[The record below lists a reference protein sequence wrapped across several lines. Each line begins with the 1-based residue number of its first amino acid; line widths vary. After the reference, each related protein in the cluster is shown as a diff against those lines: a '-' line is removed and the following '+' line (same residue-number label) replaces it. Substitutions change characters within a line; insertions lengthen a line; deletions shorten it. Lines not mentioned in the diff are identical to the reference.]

1 MTNPTPWDDASLDI
15 LKQFRA
21 EGYSSGAIAKEL
33 NDRGYDFT
41 RNAVIGKM
49 HRLQLPPPPA
59 EKQEEQ
65 KAIKRQRSIVAGKMA
80 AKPQKKFVFHRKPQ
94 SLGAHATAE
103 ALDMDARSPTGSNAI
118 LLTQSRDG
126 QCRAIIGYEN
136 GELAK
141 AIICGDPTPAKLR
154 RGRYVNSSWCAHHN
168 ELYTQEDRPR
178 R

>member
-1 MTNPTPWDDASLDI
+1 MGVLVWDDVATDI
-15 LKQFRA
+15 LKKMHA
-21 EGYSSGAIAKEL
+21 DGDSAGVISKALIEKGYS
-33 NDRGYDFT
+33 YT
-41 RNAVIGKM
+41 RNAVIGRKN
-49 HRLQLPPPPA
+49 RLKLPPPLSSVEDRRLKTQRIITA
-59 EKQEEQ
+59 NKMSAKQQ
-65 KAIKRQRSIVAGKMA
+65 PKFIV
-80 AKPQKKFVFHRKPQ
+80 HRRPQ

-118 LLTQSRDG
+118 LLTKSRDG

-141 AIICGDPTPAKLR
+141 AIICGDPAAFKFR